1 MERTDNEIIL
11 ECLNGNKE
19 SFSELVT
26 RYKRLVYSVVY
37 KFTKDS
43 DEANDMAQ
51 DAFIKIYRSL
61 PQYNSQYKFS
71 TWTVKV
77 TTNICIDHMR
87 RKKAET
93 VSLDEIEN
101 IVGKNNSPEEHY
113 LRMEKSMILKRAVDS
128 LPEIYRVPIILYHQ
142 EGLSY
147 KEIAEKIDKPISIVK
162 NRIFRARHV
171 LRESLAGVA

>member
-19 SFSELVT
+19 AFSELVT
-26 RYKRLVYSVVY
+26 RYKRLVYSVTY

-51 DAFIKIYRSL
+51 DAFIKIYKSL
-61 PQYNSQYKFS
+61 SQYDSQYKFS

-77 TTNICIDHMR
+77 TTNICIDYMR
-87 RKKAET
+87 RKKTNT

-101 IVGKNNSPEEHY
+101 LVGKNNSPEEHY
-113 LRMEKSMILKRAVDS
+113 LRKEKSMILKKAIDS
-128 LPEIYRVPIILYHQ
+128 LPEIYRIPIILYHQ
-142 EGLSY
+142 QGLSY
-147 KEIAEKIDKPISIVK
+147 KEIAEKLDKPISIVK
-162 NRIFRARHV
+162 NRIFRARHT
-171 LRESLAGVA
+171 LRESLVDVA